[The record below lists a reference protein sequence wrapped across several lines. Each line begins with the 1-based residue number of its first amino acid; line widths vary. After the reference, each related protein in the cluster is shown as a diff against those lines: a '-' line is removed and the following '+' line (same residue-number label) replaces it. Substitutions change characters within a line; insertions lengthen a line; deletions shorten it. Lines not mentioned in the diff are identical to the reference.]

1 MRITIAPAMRVP
13 SVLRALAVM
22 FVLAFVIG
30 AVTTAGVTASS
41 ASAPPVPDI
50 SLAARMPFDFN
61 GVNQGINLG
70 NSEVSRAYD
79 GDFTASVWVRFDS
92 LTNDGPCFEPGCDMS
107 IIDKMANPNDVN
119 SDGWRVLKQSDNRF
133 WFCLGGEAGTNGCD
147 VGLTTTVISVT
158 EAQAGVWYNVT
169 ATKDSGVSSALRI
182 YVNGVLEGTTYYTPF
197 TNTEIAD
204 LRIGAN
210 DPEGAVLHGQ
220 VGRVAFFRGHALG
233 SALVLALYA
242 SAMSSY
248 R

>member
-1 MRITIAPAMRVP
+1 
-13 SVLRALAVM
+13 M

-30 AVTTAGVTASS
+30 SVTTAGVTASS

-61 GVNQGINLG
+61 GVDQGINLG

-92 LTNDGPCFEPGCDMS
+92 LATDMS
-107 IIDKMANPNDVN
+107 IIDKMASPNDVN

-133 WFCLGGEAGTNGCD
+133 WFCLGGEAGTNGC
-147 VGLTTTVISVT
+147 GPSTTTVFSVT
-158 EAQAGVWYNVT
+158 EAQVGVWYNVT

-210 DPEGAVLHGQ
+210 DPEGAFLHGQ
-220 VGRVAFFRGHALG
+220 VGRAAFFRGHALG
-233 SALVLALYA
+233 SAQVLALYA

-248 R
+248 Q